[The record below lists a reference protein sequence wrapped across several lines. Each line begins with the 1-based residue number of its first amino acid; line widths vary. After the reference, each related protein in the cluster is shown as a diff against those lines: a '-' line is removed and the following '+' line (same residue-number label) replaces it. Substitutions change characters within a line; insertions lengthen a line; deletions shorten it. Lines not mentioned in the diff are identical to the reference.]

1 MAEVLQGSILV
12 LIFALLYTNDL
23 SYGLKTIAKL
33 FAGDTFILLSL
44 LTKIKDVDLRP
55 ISR

>member
-33 FAGDTFILLSL
+33 FAGDTFIFSVV
-44 LTKIKDVDLRP
+44 INKDERC
-55 ISR
+55 